1 MAIANCLAPLALPLL
16 RRLDPERAHGL
27 TIRALK
33 SGLGPTAAADRHPNL
48 AVEAFGLRFPN
59 PLGLSAGFD
68 KNAEVMGPML
78 AAGFG
83 FVEVGSITPRPQPG
97 NPRPRVFR
105 LPRDEGVINRL
116 GFNNEGADAARR
128 RLAAFRSGGGRGI
141 VGVNLGKNKDSED
154 AAADY
159 RIGAEKLADV
169 ADYLVVNVS
178 SPNTP
183 GLRTLQ
189 AVSDLV
195 RIVEAVRE
203 ARDRVVVGRAPPAV
217 LVKIAPDL
225 AETDEEAIA
234 EFALGGGC
242 DGLIVSNT
250 TVSRPDALRD
260 TRIAA
265 ETGGLSGRPLFR
277 RSTEALARMRRLTD
291 GAVPMIGVGGVASA
305 ADARAKLEAGAVL
318 VQLYTA
324 LVYRGP
330 ALAADI
336 LDGLAQPPRG

>member
-33 SGLGPTAAADRHPNL
+33 SGLGPTARADRHPSL

-105 LPRDEGVINRL
+105 LPHDEGVINRL

-141 VGVNLGKNKDSED
+141 VGVNLGKNKGSED

-159 RIGAEKLADV
+159 RIGAEKLAEF

-183 GLRTLQ
+183 GLRNLQ
-189 AVSDLV
+189 AVSDLA
-195 RIVEAVRE
+195 RLVEAVRD
-203 ARDRVVVGRAPPAV
+203 ARDRVVAGRAPPAV

-225 AETDEEAIA
+225 AEPDEEAIA
-234 EFALGGGC
+234 DFARGGGC

-250 TVSRPDALRD
+250 TISRPDTLSDKRTAE
-260 TRIAA
+260 

-291 GAVPMIGVGGVASA
+291 GTVPMIGVGGVASA
-305 ADARAKLEAGAVL
+305 ADARAKLAAGAML

-336 LDGLAQPPRG
+336 LDGLALPPRG